1 MDKPDILITTYDLS
15 KSEWIVVIRT
25 MNDDE
30 PASGTLHVYQTKAG
44 AENGNESDEHT
55 AMRSAWSSKDSPEVG
70 TGRLR
75 DDARLKFAVAV
86 QVLDDGKKVRSTPY
100 QVK

>member
-1 MDKPDILITTYDLS
+1 MDKPSILITTYDLS
-15 KSEWIVVIRT
+15 KNEWIVVVRT

-30 PASGTLHVYQTKAG
+30 PASGTLHVHQTKAG
-44 AENGNESDEHT
+44 AKSGNESDERT
-55 AMRSAWSSKDSPEVG
+55 PMRSAWSSKDKPEVG
-70 TGRLR
+70 TGRLH

-86 QVLDDGKKVRSTPY
+86 QVLDDGTKVRSAPY